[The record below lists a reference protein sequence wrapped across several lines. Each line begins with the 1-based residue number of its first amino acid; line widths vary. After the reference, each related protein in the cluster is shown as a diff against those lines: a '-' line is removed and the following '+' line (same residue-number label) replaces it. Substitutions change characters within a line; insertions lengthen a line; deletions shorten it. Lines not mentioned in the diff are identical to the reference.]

1 MGITTSLYE
10 FDGAS
15 RSLLLL
21 LHTLE
26 VCAIQEEKKL
36 MLKSDKQP
44 MCAFLNTILCMYV
57 GCTHSLT
64 HSDRGAKSSIR
75 SAADYPLCRLRTF
88 DQRSQPPGRPR
99 LNRRMYQQSKD
110 DSAPILTGNGA

>member
-15 RSLLLL
+15 RSLLLLL

-44 MCAFLNTILCMYV
+44 MCAFLNTILCICMYV
-57 GCTHSLT
+57 GCS
-64 HSDRGAKSSIR
+64 
-75 SAADYPLCRLRTF
+75 
-88 DQRSQPPGRPR
+88 
-99 LNRRMYQQSKD
+99 
-110 DSAPILTGNGA
+110 

>member
-44 MCAFLNTILCMYV
+44 MCAFLNTIVHTVCMYV

-64 HSDRGAKSSIR
+64 RLACSLSLRYIEEPKVPSDH
-75 SAADYPLCRLRTF
+75 
-88 DQRSQPPGRPR
+88 Q
-99 LNRRMYQQSKD
+99 
-110 DSAPILTGNGA
+110 LTTLYVDFEHLISVL